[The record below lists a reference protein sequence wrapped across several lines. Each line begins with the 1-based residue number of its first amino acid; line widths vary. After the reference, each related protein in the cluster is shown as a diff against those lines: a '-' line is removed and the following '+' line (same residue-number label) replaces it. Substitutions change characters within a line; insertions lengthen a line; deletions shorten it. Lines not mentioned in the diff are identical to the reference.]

1 MGTEH
6 PTESARTPA
15 SNTGDGSNSHKHTA
29 LLIDAKAAAAMLA
42 LGVRT
47 LWTYTNCRAIPSR
60 KIGRAVRYCPDE
72 VRAWIDSR
80 PRQELKEED
89 CDQENNPET
98 ESKIE

>member
-15 SNTGDGSNSHKHTA
+15 SNTGDGSNSHKHPA
-29 LLIDAKAAAAMLA
+29 LLIDAKAAAAILA
-42 LGVRT
+42 IGART

-72 VRAWIDSR
+72 LRAWIAAGCPTDAGAADR
-80 PRQELKEED
+80 VR
-89 CDQENNPET
+89 T
-98 ESKIE
+98 AMRTGARR